1 MSYKFCRPNAGA
13 AYTQLDTISGEV
25 NTQISNG
32 TGVVIRFVG
41 PADNLT
47 AATALETAGFY
58 IQMPSAA
65 QAVYSMRLDPSRT
78 WIKAE
83 TGGGNL
89 VAHFNW

>member
-1 MSYKFCRPNAGA
+1 MAYKFCRPNAGA

-32 TGVVIRFVG
+32 TGNVVRFVG
-41 PADNLT
+41 PADNLA

-58 IQMPSAA
+58 IQMPSVA

-78 WIKAE
+78 WIKSE
-83 TGGGNL
+83 TGGGTL
-89 VAHFNW
+89 VVHLNW